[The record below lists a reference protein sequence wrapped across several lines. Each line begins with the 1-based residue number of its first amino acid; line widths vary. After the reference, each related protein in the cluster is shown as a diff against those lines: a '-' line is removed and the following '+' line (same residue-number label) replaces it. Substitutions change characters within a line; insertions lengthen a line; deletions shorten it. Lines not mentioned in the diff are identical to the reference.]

1 MELILFS
8 NKKGVLSS
16 IENGGTWSHNPENAL
31 VVNDIFDKRLEL
43 NSIYLNNDEHSKWM
57 KKNEINTF
65 SYGEALY
72 QLITII
78 NSTQNIADATQALKN
93 ITGLSWEKNKSL
105 WVCENE
111 SFDKEQISKK
121 ILENALSKE
130 VIAKNL
136 NLVGQVNYWTDET
149 RNIYSIPS
157 KEVMIYKAKAGQQI
171 SGLLSLTEKYI
182 SKSTDQDSIY
192 HADKVYEKINEL
204 KNEISNLQQ
213 HQIKR
218 QNHTIT

>member
-1 MELILFS
+1 MA
-8 NKKGVLSS
+8 KSS
-16 IENGGTWSHNPENAL
+16 
-31 VVNDIFDKRLEL
+31 
-43 NSIYLNNDEHSKWM
+43 YLR
-57 KKNEINTF
+57 
-65 SYGEALY
+65 
-72 QLITII
+72 
-78 NSTQNIADATQALKN
+78 
-93 ITGLSWEKNKSL
+93 
-105 WVCENE
+105 CENE

-136 NLVGQVNYWTDET
+136 NLVGQINYWTDET

-182 SKSTDQDSIY
+182 SKSTDQDSMY
-192 HADKVYEKINEL
+192 HADKIYEKINEL